1 MKPRYDW
8 HKTPLGRAILFFG
21 SIKFAVPILV
31 LATLALC
38 YGTWLEATTN
48 ATHAKIVVYGS
59 WWFVVLMALI
69 CVTLILAVVT
79 RYPWRKKHTGFI
91 IVHAALITIIVSGFV
106 TFFTKVE
113 GTMSLEEGMRAD
125 ALRGQTNELQIL
137 THNAGEFEIL
147 DAQIIR
153 APGTISLNGIEIEVL
168 ERWDNSAQETVVLND
183 GMNPLHAI
191 ELKFGAGDEGHW
203 IGQLQNG
210 ETPPVLH
217 EVEVRVLPQGQAWSP
232 ETIGQQSRPV
242 FRHRNKEGLIDL
254 EEVGQ
259 VVDTGW
265 AIESIRRFK
274 HAMVGPEGMI
284 EGDESRDNP
293 AVEVTLVH
301 EDGSRERHAA
311 FDRFRGSINKKQV
324 DGEDFSELVLEYV
337 GHGLDRPTLVF
348 TRDELATTAHFASP
362 DGHRIEQ
369 VLDGQAPWTID
380 LGDGSECIIL
390 EAFSNAR
397 GTTKLVKAPQ
407 GEENMPALVVRIH
420 GTAADGT
427 ASHEP
432 MILAWGARSMIQV
445 GDEFL
450 GISYTPSMT
459 RVPFAIELVDFR
471 KVDYPGSSMAMAYE
485 SDVIFT
491 DEHGNTHEQTIW
503 MNNPLEYQGWKVYQS
518 GFVGSDVSIFQVTKD
533 PGLLATYIGCIF
545 LCLGILVMY
554 YSKAYSHGHPGM
566 PKVFDSKKKRS
577 SNHAFAERTSDVVDG
592 DRHDLPPS
600 TSVATA
606 SPGSGLEVQVCIDS
620 DPGSRTHD
628 ADGHLRKTRGRRDH
642 RTHTVG

>member
-8 HKTPLGRAILFFG
+8 HRTSLGRTILFLG
-21 SIKFAVPILV
+21 SIKFALPILV
-31 LATLALC
+31 LTAIALC

-59 WWFVVLMALI
+59 WWFVALMAMI
-69 CVTLILAVVT
+69 CITLVLAVVT

-113 GTMSLEEGMRAD
+113 GTMALEEGMRAD
-125 ALRGQTNELQIL
+125 ALRAQTSELQIL
-137 THNAGEFEIL
+137 KHDAGKFEIL
-147 DAQIIR
+147 DTQIIQG
-153 APGTISLNGIEIEVL
+153 PGTVSLNGIEIEVL
-168 ERWDNSAQETVVLND
+168 ERWDNSTQETVVLDD
-183 GMNPLHAI
+183 GMNLLHAI

-203 IGQLQNG
+203 IGQLQSG
-210 ETPPVLH
+210 ETPPMLH
-217 EVEVRVLPQGQAWSP
+217 GVEVRVLPQGQTWSP
-232 ETIGQQSRPV
+232 ETIGQQARPV
-242 FRHRNKEGLIDL
+242 FRHRQGDARIDPQ
-254 EEVGQ
+254 EAGQ
-259 VVDTGW
+259 IVDAGW
-265 AIESIRRFK
+265 TIESIRRFK
-274 HAMVGPEGMI
+274 HAMVGPDGMI

-293 AVEVTLVH
+293 AIEITLVH

-311 FDRFRGSINKKQV
+311 FERFRGSINKKQV
-324 DGEDFSELVLEYV
+324 EGERFSELVLEYV
-337 GHGLDRPTLVF
+337 GHQLDRPTLVF
-348 TRDELATTAHFASP
+348 TRDESTTTVHFASP
-362 DGHRIEQ
+362 DGRGDTLEL
-369 VLDGQAPWTID
+369 VGQAPWTID
-380 LGDGSECIIL
+380 LGDAGECIIL
-390 EAFSNAR
+390 NAFANAR
-397 GTTKLVKAPQ
+397 GTTKLVEAPQ
-407 GEENMPALVVRIH
+407 GEENMPALLVRIH
-420 GTAADGT
+420 ATAPDGT

-432 MILAWGARSMIQV
+432 TVLAWGARSMIQV

-459 RVPFAIELVDFR
+459 PVPFAIELVDFR
-471 KVDYPGSSMAMAYE
+471 KRDYPGSTMAMAYE

-503 MNNPLEYQGWKVYQS
+503 MNNPLEYKGWKVYQS

-533 PGLLATYIGCIF
+533 PGLIPTYIGCIF
-545 LCLGILVMY
+545 LCFGILVMY

-577 SNHAFAERTSDVVDG
+577 SNNAFAERTSDVVDG
-592 DRHDLPPS
+592 DRHDLP
-600 TSVATA
+600 A
-606 SPGSGLEVQVCIDS
+606 SASLAKPPAGPGLEVQVCIDS

-628 ADGHLRKTRGRRDH
+628 ADGHLRKTRSRRNH